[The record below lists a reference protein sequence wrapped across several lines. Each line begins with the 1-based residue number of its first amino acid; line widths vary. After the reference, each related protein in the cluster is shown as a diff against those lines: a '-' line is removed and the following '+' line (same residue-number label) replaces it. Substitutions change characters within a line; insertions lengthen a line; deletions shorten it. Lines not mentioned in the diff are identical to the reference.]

1 MAPSGKIFE
10 LISTETF
17 KNMGNEFLKQI
28 RVALVNPV
36 TTISDDIEKEAILS
50 TFHNYPIQGGHTG
63 ISRTLAKIKRHH
75 YWKGMINFI
84 S

>member
-28 RVALVNPV
+28 RVALLKPV

-50 TFHNYPIQGGHTG
+50 TFHNDPIQGGHTG
-63 ISRTLAKIKRHH
+63 ISRTLAKIKRH
-75 YWKGMINFI
+75 
-84 S
+84 